1 MKNKLIIMIIAV
13 FSFSAKAE
21 LPSYYS
27 VHSAHKLADQSLLVV
42 GTAGQQNNLMDFMA
56 IKFQGNGL
64 LDRGFGDQGVVRK
77 DISGDQDQATSALLL
92 PDGSIVLGGVANIK
106 TTQYPGGMY
115 DLGLVKIGPNGA
127 IDPSF
132 GVNGKVTQDIS
143 GYQDNLAKILLQSD
157 GKIIAVGGAYVSD
170 ATQMEFFIARFNADG
185 SLDTTFNNGIGFI
198 TTNLGPFQDEPSSA
212 LIQPDGKIVVSGISN
227 RGGPNYDFAI
237 VRFNPD
243 GSIDNSFGN
252 NGLVFTDMTPNG
264 ASVPINEYWN
274 SIAIQGDGKILL
286 YGGSP
291 QAGGMQRVLIR
302 YLPDGTIDTGF
313 GQDGFVKSVGN
324 AGSVVPV
331 SDGTILLSAGTFDA
345 KIKALRVTSQG
356 ALDTS
361 FGGAGEVEF
370 ISQYGGN
377 PPNIILDSGGDF
389 SLVGNIFDQ
398 AGNTGTYLASYSEQ
412 GQLISS
418 VMVAS
423 DTTAEFKGSEAD
435 DAIFVGSKV
444 KTLDGG
450 GGNDGAAFIGN
461 ESDYIIREVAAPELR
476 SLKKSALI
484 QNPAFT
490 IEHKSGLYG
499 TKTVRNFEKLVFEDR
514 TVELRQLVSTPGSC
528 GAAAN
533 LATAYTPVTNL
544 CSAGN
549 SGQVLAGASNWLWT
563 CAGNNGGAKAACTA
577 PYAPTYEGG
586 PVGAVQVQSIHGW
599 QIDQSTSGFV
609 ALPAPGPEGVSLSG
623 GATKVVLNS
632 GAAGSSATI
641 TLRFSSIPVG
651 ARLYKY
657 GKENGPGD
665 GAKWFPFP
673 ATIDRAAGT
682 VTYTLTDGQRGDN
695 DWVANGVIDDPVA
708 LGVGGVGDVVAVPTL
723 NEWAMILLS
732 GLMAIAAL
740 ATMRRRVV

>member
-1 MKNKLIIMIIAV
+1 MKNKFIITVVAV
-13 FSFSAKAE
+13 FSISAKAE

-27 VHSAHKLADQSLLVV
+27 VSSAHKLADQSLLLV

-56 IKFQGNGL
+56 IKFKRNGL
-64 LDRGFGDQGVVRK
+64 LDRDFGDQGAVRK
-77 DISGDQDQATSALLL
+77 DISGDQDQATSTLLL
-92 PDGSIVLGGVANIK
+92 PDGSMVLGGMANVK
-106 TTQYPGGMY
+106 TPQYPWGMY
-115 DLGLVKIGPNGA
+115 DVGLIKVGPNGVV
-127 IDPSF
+127 DPSF

-143 GYQDNLAKILLQSD
+143 GYQDNLAKLLLQND

-185 SLDTTFNNGIGFI
+185 SLDTTFNNGIGFL

-212 LIQPDGKIVVSGISN
+212 LLQPDGKIVVSGISN

-243 GSIDNSFGN
+243 GSFDNSFGT
-252 NGLVFTDMTPNG
+252 NGVVFTDMTPIG
-264 ASVPINEYWN
+264 ASAPIDEYWN

-286 YGGSP
+286 YGGS
-291 QAGGMQRVLIR
+291 QQLGGMQRVLVR
-302 YLPDGTIDTGF
+302 YLPDGTIDTSF
-313 GQDGFVKSVGN
+313 GQDGFVKSIGN
-324 AGSVVPV
+324 SGSVVPL
-331 SDGTILLSAGTFDA
+331 SDGNILLSAGTFDA
-345 KIKALRVTSQG
+345 KIKVMRVTSQG
-356 ALDTS
+356 ALDTG
-361 FGGAGEVEF
+361 FGGAGEIEF
-370 ISQYGGN
+370 VSQYGGN
-377 PPNIILDSGGDF
+377 PPSIILDSSGAF
-389 SLVGNIFDQ
+389 SLIGNIFDQ
-398 AGNTGTYLASYSEQ
+398 AGNTGTFLASYSDQ

-435 DAIFVGSKV
+435 DAIFGGIKER
-444 KTLDGG
+444 TLDGG
-450 GGNDGAAFIGN
+450 GGNDSAAFIGN
-461 ESDYIIREVAAPELR
+461 QSDYIIREVAAPELR
-476 SLKKSALI
+476 LLKKSALS

-499 TKTVRNFEKLVFEDR
+499 MKTVRNFEKLVFEDR

-528 GAAAN
+528 GPAAS

-549 SGQVLAGASNWLWT
+549 AGQVFAGASNWLWT
-563 CAGNNGGAKAACTA
+563 CVGNNGGANATCTA
-577 PYAPTYEGG
+577 PYAPTYGG
-586 PVGAVQVQSIHGW
+586 GSVGAMQVQSTHGW
-599 QIDQSTSGFV
+599 QIDQSASGFA

-632 GAAGSSATI
+632 GAVGSSATI

-708 LGVGGVGDVVAVPTL
+708 LGVGGVGNNVAIPTL

-740 ATMRRRVV
+740 VTMRRRVV